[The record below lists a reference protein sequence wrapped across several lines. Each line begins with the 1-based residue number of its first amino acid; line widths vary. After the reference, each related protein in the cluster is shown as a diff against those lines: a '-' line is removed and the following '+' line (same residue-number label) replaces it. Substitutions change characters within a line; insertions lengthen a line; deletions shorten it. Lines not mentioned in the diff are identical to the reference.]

1 MDKLLVFEHCKKRI
15 RSNSDSSSDKNNDDD
30 DFDDIIKRFKPDSPK
45 LRPAEIPKIFAAKDE
60 DEDEDGYEEDD
71 EEDDEDEDFKRN
83 TIRFTLK
90 ETEALKS
97 DTFAKSTICQ
107 VIANNKFICDEVSY
121 QNMYQAICKEFN
133 VKNPVICTTRV
144 QIMRQICKIGRFH
157 HLRINI
163 ENEAGESLVIH
174 NM

>member
-1 MDKLLVFEHCKKRI
+1 MAKSLIFEHCKKRM
-15 RSNSDSSSDKNNDDD
+15 RSNSESSSNEDCED
-30 DFDDIIKRFKPDSPK
+30 DFDDIIKRFKPDPPILSSVTAPPVI
-45 LRPAEIPKIFAAKDE
+45 LAAS
-60 DEDEDGYEEDD
+60 DEDGEESSDDD
-71 EEDDEDEDFKRN
+71 EFKRN

-90 ETEALKS
+90 ETEALKT
-97 DTFAKSTICQ
+97 DAFARSTVCQ
-107 VIANNKFICDEVSY
+107 VIADNKFICDEVSY
-121 QNMYQAICKEFN
+121 CKAFSVE
-133 VKNPVICTTRV
+133 NPVVCTTRV